1 MSFPIRGIS
10 LPQKF
15 RLFLFIIYTVTSA
28 PCSEISIQSRFVFH
42 FHCLCL
48 LFPEYFLLL
57 LHCPIHIR
65 FRQRMSC
72 LHISHLPASGT
83 DLIYCCL
90 PCYLNYCR
98 HHCLNFLPE
107 HNYPQGNQA
116 QRLLKSQLSAHLLQP
131 VLHKHPHRLP
141 PALHIL

>member
-1 MSFPIRGIS
+1 MPRNERFS
-10 LPQKF
+10 LPIPRILHDRSL
-15 RLFLFIIYTVTSA
+15 RLFSVRIADLFRNY
-28 PCSEISIQSRFVFH
+28 
-42 FHCLCL
+42 L
-48 LFPEYFLLL
+48 EYFLLL
-57 LHCPIHIR
+57 LYCPIHIR